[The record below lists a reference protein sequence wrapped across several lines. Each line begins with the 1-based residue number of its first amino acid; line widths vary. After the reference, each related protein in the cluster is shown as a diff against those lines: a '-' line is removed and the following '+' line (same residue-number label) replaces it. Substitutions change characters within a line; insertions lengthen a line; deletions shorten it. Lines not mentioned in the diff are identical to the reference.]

1 MSSGLARST
10 GMRALVGL
18 LLLLLSG
25 CGGGAESQG
34 LGSEVRFSRGGG
46 IAGVQQE
53 LVIAPDG
60 GARVIS
66 RGRTGERF
74 QLGRAERDAIA
85 EDLRKARFSSLPKDA
100 SPGPP
105 VPDDFGYTVTYDGH
119 TSSAQGSRMPDRFAR
134 AIDTLGDVARAHGM

>member
-1 MSSGLARST
+1 MRSGLARSA
-10 GMRALVGL
+10 GMRVLVGL
-18 LLLLLSG
+18 LALLLSG
-25 CGGGAESQG
+25 CGGGTESQG
-34 LGSEVRFSRGGG
+34 LESEVRFSRGGG

-60 GARVIS
+60 SARVTS
-66 RGRTGERF
+66 RGRTVERF
-74 QLGRAERDAIA
+74 RVNDAQRDAIVR
-85 EDLRKARFSSLPKDA
+85 DLESARFSSLPKDA

>member
-1 MSSGLARST
+1 
-10 GMRALVGL
+10 MRALVGL
-18 LLLLLSG
+18 VLLLLSG

-34 LGSEVRFSRGGG
+34 LESEVRFSRGGG

-60 GARVIS
+60 SARVTS
-66 RGRTGERF
+66 RGRTVERF
-74 QLGRAERDAIA
+74 RVNDAQRDAIVR
-85 EDLRKARFSSLPKDA
+85 DLESAHFSSMPKDA

-119 TSSAQGSRMPDRFAR
+119 TSSAQGSRMPDRFAQ